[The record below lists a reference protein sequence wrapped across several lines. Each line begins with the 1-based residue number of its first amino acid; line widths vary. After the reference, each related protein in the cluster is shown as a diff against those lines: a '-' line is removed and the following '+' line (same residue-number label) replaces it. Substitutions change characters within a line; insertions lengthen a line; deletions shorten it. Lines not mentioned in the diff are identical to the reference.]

1 MIFDKNLPQACCYF
15 FPFLF
20 IRYRKELQYV
30 RQKSAIL
37 STFATFLHTSSIV
50 ACFISL
56 TTLIITG
63 VELST
68 YNIFMVL
75 AFIRTIRLSASST
88 FAAGVNFIG
97 ATAGSLGRI
106 QSFLELEET
115 VYSEGSYSRKRTR
128 SKIRSFLDLTDAEM
142 SEYLSNEDLTKISKD
157 IKVGNTVPHYE
168 PALIKQQSLDIAD
181 NPSGDLHVTFENVSC
196 YWGSGNRS
204 IALRNVTFRTT
215 AKELTLIN
223 GPAGCGKSSLLAAI
237 LGELPP
243 TEGQISSV
251 GKIAY
256 VPQTPWVFSDTL
268 RENIVFGKQYNPFR
282 YQAIVNACNLQKDI
296 DKLSDGDLTLIG
308 SNGFTL
314 SQDQQARIGIAR
326 AAYSDADIYLLD
338 DPLCAVEPRVAEQ
351 VFAKCICGLL
361 SKRVR
366 ILVSRQ
372 LQFVERVDQILTMRA
387 GTIINEVTSQVM
399 GYRSV
404 KLHSP
409 GGSMEPERKIPVN
422 KTVEFVIEEEIQE
435 KYRTRSN
442 LFEEEEMMGP
452 VSLTVYWKY
461 LRNGAC
467 LPFLV
472 AFAIFTF
479 CVQGKYPL
487 LLED

>member
-1 MIFDKNLPQACCYF
+1 MVP
-15 FPFLF
+15 
-20 IRYRKELQYV
+20 YRKELQYV

-63 VELST
+63 VELNT

-75 AFIRTIRLSASST
+75 AFIRTIRLSASSK

-97 ATAGSLGRI
+97 AVTGSLARI
-106 QSFLELEET
+106 QTFLELEES
-115 VYSEGSYSRKRTR
+115 VQSEDTYSRKRTR

-142 SEYLSNEDLTKISKD
+142 SVYLSAEDLTKISND
-157 IKVGNTVPHYE
+157 IKVGKNVPQYE
-168 PALIKQQSLDIAD
+168 PALIRHHSLDIPD
-181 NPSGDLHVTFENVSC
+181 NPSNDIHVTFENVSC
-196 YWGSGNRS
+196 HWGGGNKS
-204 IALRNVTFRTT
+204 VALRNLTFRAAT
-215 AKELTLIN
+215 KELTLIN

-243 TEGQISSV
+243 TEGYISCV
-251 GKIAY
+251 GKITY
-256 VPQTPWVFSDTL
+256 VPQMPWIFSSTL
-268 RENIVFGKQYNPFR
+268 RENILFGKQYNPFR

-296 DKLSDGDLTLIG
+296 DKLSDGDLTVVG
-308 SNGFTL
+308 NNGYGLTEG
-314 SQDQQARIGIAR
+314 QKARVGIAR

-338 DPLCAVEPRVAEQ
+338 DPFCAVDARVAEQ
-351 VFAKCICGLL
+351 VFGKCVCGLL
-361 SKRVR
+361 SKRIR

-372 LQFVERVDQILTMRA
+372 LQYVERADQILTMRA

-409 GGSMEPERKIPVN
+409 GESRERERKCPSN
-422 KTVEFVIEEEIQE
+422 KTVEFAIEEEIQE
-435 KYRTRSN
+435 KYRTRTN

-452 VSLTVYWKY
+452 VSCTILCQY
-461 LRNGAC
+461 LRTGAC
-467 LPFLV
+467 LPFVIVFALF
-472 AFAIFTF
+472 AFAA
-479 CVQGKYPL
+479 QGT
-487 LLED
+487 